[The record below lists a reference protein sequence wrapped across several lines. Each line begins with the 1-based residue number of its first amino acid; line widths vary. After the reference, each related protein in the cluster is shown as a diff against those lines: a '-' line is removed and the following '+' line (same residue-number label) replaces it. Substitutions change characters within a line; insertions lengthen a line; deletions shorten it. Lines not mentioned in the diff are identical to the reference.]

1 MGLLTAERKKEGS
14 VLTFHDSP
22 TGRVL
27 DSLTRLTRLTRL
39 HDSLAC
45 SLSCQTSKQLGGLR
59 VGGSAHSILV
69 FDRNTKQIIEEIVS
83 PLIIMAMR
91 TLYQSKIGRRFL
103 RNSGFLAR
111 MCDMSVSEGE
121 YRDSEV
127 SVRDIPRFID
137 SFKGQLDMSSA
148 EKPASEYKTF
158 NEFFSRRLRP
168 GARPI
173 SGDSDDIVVSSAD
186 CRLQVYESVDE
197 ATRFWVKGR
206 NYSTAGLLADNEL
219 AAGFQDG
226 SMAIFRLAP
235 QDYHRYHSPV
245 AGRVV
250 SITDV
255 PGHLLTVNPIAVNCV
270 YADVFTV
277 NKRAVMVI
285 DTPNFG
291 QVAFVAVGATLV
303 GSIVWS
309 VKPGDVISRGSEL
322 GYFKFGGS
330 TCIVLF
336 PKNTV
341 KWDQDIASNSMR
353 SLETLIQMGNRI
365 GIHADVQEPVSP
377 SDTRIRVDAIQA
389 AAAAVADAGVM
400 SLDERM
406 TSFRSP
412 GVDLE
417 EGLETVVERGY

>member
-1 MGLLTAERKKEGS
+1 M
-14 VLTFHDSP
+14 
-22 TGRVL
+22 
-27 DSLTRLTRLTRL
+27 
-39 HDSLAC
+39 
-45 SLSCQTSKQLGGLR
+45 
-59 VGGSAHSILV
+59 V
-69 FDRNTKQIIEEIVS
+69 FDRHTKQIIEEIVS

-91 TLYQSKIGRRFL
+91 TLYQVCLDSLVSLLLLFPLTRARSFPIQSKIGRRFL
-103 RNSGFLAR
+103 RNNGFLAR

-121 YRDSEV
+121 YRDNEV
-127 SVRDIPRFID
+127 SAGDIPRFIE

-148 EKPASEYKTF
+148 EKSASEYKTF
-158 NEFFSRRLRP
+158 NEFFARKLRP

-173 SGDSDDIVVSSAD
+173 VGDSDDILVSAAD
-186 CRLQVYESVDE
+186 CRLQVYESVDD

-206 NYSTAGLLADNEL
+206 NYSTAGLLADKNL
-219 AAGFQDG
+219 AARFEGG

-270 YADVFTV
+270 YADVFTI

-291 QVAFVAVGATLV
+291 PVAFVAIGATLV

-330 TCIVLF
+330 TCIALF
-336 PKNTV
+336 PKDTV
-341 KWDQDIASNSMR
+341 KWDQDIASNSLR

-365 GIHADVQEPVSP
+365 GIRADAEEPLSL
-377 SDTRIRVDAIQA
+377 SDTRIRVDAVQA
-389 AAAAVADAGVM
+389 AAAAVAEAGVL

-417 EGLETVVERGY
+417 EGLKTVVERGY